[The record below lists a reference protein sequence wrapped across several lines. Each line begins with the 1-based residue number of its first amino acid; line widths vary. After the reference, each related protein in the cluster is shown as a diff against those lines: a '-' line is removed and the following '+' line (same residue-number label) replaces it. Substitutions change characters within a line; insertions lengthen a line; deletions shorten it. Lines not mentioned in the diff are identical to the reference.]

1 MTISQFISWCVAA
14 ITFGTVIM
22 YGCIGETINQ
32 KAGDLNLGVP
42 GVMMIGGIASLA
54 AAFLY
59 ENNAV
64 NPNPFVSM
72 ILTLV
77 ATIVASGL
85 AGLLY
90 AFLTVT
96 QKVNQNRQLLW
107 RLSRQAFRRCR
118 YDLSRDN
125 RQYVPCQAAGFV
137 WQIRDLRFHC
147 LLARLDGL
155 SGFDHGLCDSVLPQ

>member
-59 ENNAV
+59 ENNAA

-85 AGLLY
+85 AMSRNKGGNNGQAIAGLVCGIIVVVIGIPVCICGAALCS
-90 AFLTVT
+90 AGVT
-96 QKVNQNRQLLW
+96 
-107 RLSRQAFRRCR
+107 
-118 YDLSRDN
+118 
-125 RQYVPCQAAGFV
+125 AASLGSL
-137 WQIRDLRFHC
+137 Q
-147 LLARLDGL
+147 
-155 SGFDHGLCDSVLPQ
+155 

>member
-85 AGLLY
+85 ASTK
-90 AFLTVT
+90 AAAASE
-96 QKVNQNRQLLW
+96 
-107 RLSRQAFRRCR
+107 LSRMTVRM
-118 YDLSRDN
+118 
-125 RQYVPCQAAGFV
+125 VPST
-137 WQIRDLRFHC
+137 
-147 LLARLDGL
+147 GL
-155 SGFDHGLCDSVLPQ
+155 MTAL